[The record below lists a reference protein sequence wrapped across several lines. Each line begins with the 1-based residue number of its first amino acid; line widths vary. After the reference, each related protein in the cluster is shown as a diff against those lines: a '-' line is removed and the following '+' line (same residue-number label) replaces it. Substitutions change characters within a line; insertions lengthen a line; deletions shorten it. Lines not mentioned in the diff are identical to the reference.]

1 MIFKYKWVQLS
12 IMLLAI
18 LCSVWQGA
26 NYYIEVFSERYHD
39 SLERKA
45 KQLEEQYLFID
56 ENLDSLL
63 LKNWSDVQSD
73 LEDTDNDHE
82 HDQEYEYD
90 TSDEYTDGY
99 DQSKSEIIEK

>member
-1 MIFKYKWVQLS
+1 MIFKYKWCQLS
-12 IMLLAI
+12 IMLFAI

-39 SLERKA
+39 SLEKKA

-73 LEDTDNDHE
+73 LECDTDNDH
-82 HDQEYEYD
+82 DYEYD

-99 DQSKSEIIEK
+99 DQSKSEIIDK

>member
-1 MIFKYKWVQLS
+1 
-12 IMLLAI
+12 MLFAI
-18 LCSVWQGA
+18 LSSVWQGA

-39 SLERKA
+39 SLEKKA

-63 LKNWSDVQSD
+63 SKNWSEIQSD
-73 LEDTDNDHE
+73 LEDTDREDNDD
-82 HDQEYEYD
+82 HDDEYD

-99 DQSKSEIIEK
+99 NQNKS